1 MKQENYSRPLDL
13 KNVVVTD
20 EFWGREQ
27 ELVRREVIPYQW
39 EALNDR
45 VPGAAPS
52 FCMRNF
58 KVAGKMMR
66 KKREQGAGFAAPVY
80 TFRGFEA
87 LPEDPEHP
95 DPDRFYGFVF
105 QDSDFAKWI
114 EAVGY
119 SLASH
124 PDEELE
130 RTADEAIDIVCAA
143 QAENGYLDTYY
154 IINGMDRIFTNLR
167 DHHEL
172 YCFGHLAEGA
182 VSYYQATGK
191 DKLLK
196 AAERYAD
203 FICSRF
209 GYEEGKCKGYPGHE
223 IAEMALARLYELT
236 GKERYL
242 ELGRFFLE
250 MRGTKPYYFDIEDRE
265 RAEHEGRPWKAPD
278 GESEKD
284 AAEGAAEDA
293 PEVSRQKLRFHYH
306 QAHLPVRKQSEAVG
320 HAVRG
325 VYLYSGMA
333 DVARL
338 TDDEELFAACERLW
352 NSIVNEKLYI
362 TGGIGGTHIGEA
374 FSYPYDLPN
383 DTAYSETCAAIGL
396 AFFARRMLEIQADS
410 RYGDV
415 MEQALYNTVLAGM
428 ALDGRSFFYVNPLEA
443 VPEGCL
449 KDERK
454 RHVKTVR
461 QKWFGCACC
470 PPNIARIVSSI
481 GAYVYTAGQD
491 TLYTHLY
498 VGSRAGFTLNGRPVD
513 MQLESGF
520 PWEGKVRAVLHLEE
534 TEGADGTKTVQ
545 GTLAFRVPGW
555 CRSMTAEVRDAAA
568 GGRTVADC
576 HIAVREEG
584 SGAGLVSLG
593 TPIDAAA
600 LLGQKS
606 DEKVREM
613 RIRLER
619 GYLYLTGEWRDGDEI
634 YIDIPMEVRCV
645 SANTRVR
652 EDIGRA
658 AFLRG
663 PVCYCMEEADNG
675 SGLHLLRADMKKAA
689 QGNMRQAAGASSES
703 MQQSAGPAQDM
714 ARQAA
719 GEGEP
724 GQLGE
729 LPVSVGGLPA
739 CRPQTEPWQEPLL
752 PGVEVAVSR
761 ELGHEMRVLKVP
773 GFRQEPSIEEAPLY
787 GAYTPPREKETTL
800 TFVPYYAWNN
810 RGEGEM
816 SVWVRG

>member
-1 MKQENYSRPLDL
+1 MKQENFSRPLDL
-13 KNVVVTD
+13 KNVVITD

-27 ELVRREVIPYQW
+27 ELVRTEVIPYQW

-58 KVAGKMMR
+58 RVAGKLMR
-66 KKREQGAGFAAPVY
+66 EKREQGARFVAPAY

-95 DPDRFYGFVF
+95 DPDKFYGFVF

-119 SLASH
+119 SLTNH

-172 YCFGHLAEGA
+172 YCFGHLVEGA

-191 DKLLK
+191 DKLLN
-196 AAERYAD
+196 AAKRYAD
-203 FICSRF
+203 FICAGF

-236 GKERYL
+236 GEEKYL
-242 ELGRFFLE
+242 RLSRFFLD
-250 MRGTKPYYFDIEDRE
+250 MRGTRPYYFDIEDKE
-265 RAEHEGRPWKAPD
+265 RAEHEGRVWKAPGGGAD
-278 GESEKD
+278 ED
-284 AAEGAAEDA
+284 AAEDSADGGGK
-293 PEVSRQKLRFHYH
+293 KLRFQYH
-306 QAHLPVRKQSEAVG
+306 QAHLPVREQSEAMG

-338 TDDEELFAACERLW
+338 TGDEKMFAACERLW

-396 AFFARRMLEIQADS
+396 AFFARRMLEIQVDN

-443 VPEGCL
+443 VPESCR

-454 RHVKTVR
+454 RHVKNVR

-481 GAYVYTAGQD
+481 GAYVYTAGQE

-498 VGSRAGFTLNGRPVD
+498 VGSRISFNLNGKAVEMR
-513 MQLESGF
+513 MESSF
-520 PWEGKVRAVLHLEE
+520 PWEGKVKAVLHMGDAEKV
-534 TEGADGTKTVQ
+534 GAGEADMTVKASEDAGTGQNGQTAQ
-545 GTLAFRVPGW
+545 GTLAFRIPGW
-555 CRSMTAEVRDAAA
+555 CRSMTAD
-568 GGRTVADC
+568 
-576 HIAVREEG
+576 VREAVWEG
-584 SGAGLVSLG
+584 RSVAGCHVKRRADGGIAEIASSG

-600 LLGQKS
+600 LLGLESREEPRKMS
-606 DEKVREM
+606 LRVEK
-613 RIRLER
+613 
-619 GYLYLTGEWRDGDEI
+619 GYLYLIGEWKDGDEI
-634 YIDIPMEVRCV
+634 CIDIPMEVRCV

-652 EDIGRA
+652 EDIGKV

-663 PVCYCMEEADNG
+663 PICYCMEEADNG
-675 SGLHLLRADMKKAA
+675 KNLHLLRADMEKALRGDA
-689 QGNMRQAAGASSES
+689 QEQG
-703 MQQSAGPAQDM
+703 
-714 ARQAA
+714 
-719 GEGEP
+719 
-724 GQLGE
+724 
-729 LPVSVGGLPA
+729 
-739 CRPQTEPWQEPLL
+739 L
-752 PGVEVAVSR
+752 PGVQAAVSR
-761 ELGHEMRVLKVP
+761 ELGHEIRVLKVP
-773 GFRQEPSIEEAPLY
+773 GFRQEPSPEAAALY
-787 GAYTPPREKETTL
+787 STYAPAREGETVL

-816 SVWVRG
+816 SVWVRQ